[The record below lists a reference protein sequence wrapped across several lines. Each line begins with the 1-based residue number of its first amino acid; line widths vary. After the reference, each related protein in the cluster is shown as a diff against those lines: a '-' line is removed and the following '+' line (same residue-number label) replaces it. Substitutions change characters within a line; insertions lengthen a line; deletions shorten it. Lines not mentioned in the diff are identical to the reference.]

1 MLVVLAVVLI
11 VALVALVLWRRE
23 VARRLGAQEAAARA
37 EREQAQAQEERD
49 EARRARMR
57 LQRALL
63 AEREWTRELRTQLA
77 RLSRTAFDDPKDT
90 PTMVLRIALSVLDA
104 NRGLLLTRRDSDHD
118 GQLDLAAAEGFA
130 HDPSKSSIAQHYA
143 RRVIGRAHPV
153 READARVLHGEGRTP
168 ADDEIENL
176 VAIPI
181 SLHDDFSGVVIAANR
196 PDAFKEY
203 E

>member
-49 EARRARMR
+49 EARRARLR

-77 RLSRTAFDDPKDT
+77 RLSRDAFDDPKDT
-90 PTMVLRIALSVLDA
+90 PAMVLNVALNVLGADK
-104 NRGLLLTRRDSDHD
+104 GLLLTRHDRDGDGMLDLEASVGFDHD
-118 GQLDLAAAEGFA
+118 PADSAV
-130 HDPSKSSIAQHYA
+130 AQRYA
-143 RRVIGRAHPV
+143 RRVIERDQTV
-153 READARVLHGEGRTP
+153 REDNPRALAGDTHTP
-168 ADDEIENL
+168 ADDEIDNL

-181 SLHDDFSGVVIAANR
+181 YLHDDFS
-196 PDAFKEY
+196 
-203 E
+203 